1 MRNFFPTSVLFCV
14 LHSANS
20 QCISRDETRTSE
32 LRSCPW
38 FFIDRAWS
46 SKVQYSQKVEF
57 SFFVLLFNI
66 LAVQVAKYN
75 MEPGA
80 NYSSLAVLLLGGG
93 WGGCFSTDCC
103 WEMHWAI
110 FCCFWRPQRMSAGLI
125 NPICDAVSDMW
136 IIQYDQLNLSHHNL
150 KISLLFQRQ
159 E

>member
-93 WGGCFSTDCC
+93 VGGVLFNWLLLRNALGD
-103 WEMHWAI
+103 
-110 FCCFWRPQRMSAGLI
+110 F
-125 NPICDAVSDMW
+125 
-136 IIQYDQLNLSHHNL
+136 
-150 KISLLFQRQ
+150 LLFLTPTKNVCRFDQSHLRRCIRHVDNTVWST
-159 E
+159 ELITS